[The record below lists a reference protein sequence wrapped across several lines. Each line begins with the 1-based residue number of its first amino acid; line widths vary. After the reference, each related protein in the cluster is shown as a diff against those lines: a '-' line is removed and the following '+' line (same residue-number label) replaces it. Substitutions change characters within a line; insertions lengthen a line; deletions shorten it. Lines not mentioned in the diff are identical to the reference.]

1 MLSFNAPKNFKRGK
15 YILGRYRIKDLILI
29 IGLLFISVLSVI
41 VYLNVFSS
49 QNILLNVA
57 VVFVLMIP
65 ALIAFVLFIPMPV
78 YFNIFD
84 YISSFFYYQS
94 KQKKWKWE
102 GVHLYED
109 YEEKDKIK

>member
-15 YILGRYRIKDLILI
+15 YILGRYRIKDMLII
-29 IGLLFISVLSVI
+29 IGLLLVSVLAVIIYLNSFASLNIILNVVI
-41 VYLNVFSS
+41 VS
-49 QNILLNVA
+49 I
-57 VVFVLMIP
+57 LMIP

-84 YISSFFYYQS
+84 YIGAFFYYQS

-109 YEEKDKIK
+109 YEETDKN